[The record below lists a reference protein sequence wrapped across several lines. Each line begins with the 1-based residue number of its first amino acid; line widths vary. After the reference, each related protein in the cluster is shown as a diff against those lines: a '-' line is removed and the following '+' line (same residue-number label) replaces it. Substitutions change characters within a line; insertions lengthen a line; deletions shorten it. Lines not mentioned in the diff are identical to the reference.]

1 MLESAPLLRSVIL
14 REDCRTPVR
23 RARGARADVFTRTAA
38 APVAP
43 TPFRAWWKA
52 SRPATLSIAVV
63 PVLIG
68 TALAWRAGA
77 AIVVAA
83 AGGDK
88 PEEKL
93 NGVLKRTAQLQL
105 AFGAL
110 LAVALV
116 L

>member
-1 MLESAPLLRSVIL
+1 VEGEPPRDAFN
-14 REDCRTPVR
+14 C
-23 RARGARADVFTRTAA
+23 RGARA
-38 APVAP
+38 
-43 TPFRAWWKA
+43 
-52 SRPATLSIAVV
+52 
-63 PVLIG
+63 
-68 TALAWRAGA
+68 ALAWRAGA